1 VTASTAPLV
10 LPVSVSGGCINSR
23 SRTVTVRLPS
33 RSSLFQGF
41 SASSYLKVTLRL
53 AGELADPAGL

>member
-1 VTASTAPLV
+1 VPASAAPPV

-23 SRTVTVRLPS
+23 SRSVTVRLPS

-41 SASSYLKVTLRL
+41 SASSYLRISLRL